1 MHQAPPSSGPSCAM
15 TSTMEPKVTLS
26 RVFLC
31 GVIGFVRVDD
41 PKSDGKPPKIFETS
55 HIINFADKA
64 ALFLRFTMVKRNI
77 LTGYGPSNLV
87 TK

>member
-1 MHQAPPSSGPSCAM
+1 M